1 MIGAGEDELFCD
13 FAETYG
19 ILEPRALGAKK
30 MAVLACGLRDDSR
43 IKQKLVGTRIRTDTQ
58 LLASAVDFL
67 ALLAWRICC
76 KPGAERP
83 ASVLAQL
90 EGGGPGGLSQAGGPD
105 GAGAS
110 LVIGFDTAEDF
121 EAARSRILKQ
131 AEKRQGEEAE
141 HGN

>member
-19 ILEPRALGAKK
+19 ILDPRALGAKK
-30 MAVLACGLRDDSR
+30 MAVLACGLREDAR
-43 IKQKLVGTRIRTDTQ
+43 IKQKLADTRIGTDTQ

-76 KPGAERP
+76 KSGTERP
-83 ASVLAQL
+83 PSVLAQL
-90 EGGGPGGLSQAGGPD
+90 EGGGSNGTNSAD
-105 GAGAS
+105 AS
-110 LVIGFDTAEDF
+110 PVCGFDTAEDF
-121 EAARSRILKQ
+121 EAARDRILKQ
-131 AEKRQGEEAE
+131 AKERQGKEAD

>member
-13 FAETYG
+13 FVETYG
-19 ILEPRALGAKK
+19 ILDPRALGAKR

-43 IKQKLVGTRIRTDTQ
+43 IKQKLAGTRIGTDTQ
-58 LLASAVDFL
+58 LMASAVDFL

-76 KPGAERP
+76 KPGTERP
-83 ASVLAQL
+83 ASVLETL
-90 EGGGPGGLSQAGGPD
+90 ERGGSGGTSEPEGPGI
-105 GAGAS
+105 
-110 LVIGFDTAEDF
+110 IGFDTGEDF

-131 AEKRQGEEAE
+131 AEERHGKEAD